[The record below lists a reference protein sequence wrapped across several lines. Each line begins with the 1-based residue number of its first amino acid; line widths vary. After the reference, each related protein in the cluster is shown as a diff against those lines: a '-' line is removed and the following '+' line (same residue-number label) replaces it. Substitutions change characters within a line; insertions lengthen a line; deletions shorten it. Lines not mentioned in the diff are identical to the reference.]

1 NMTLR
6 KKVLLIFLV
15 AFVIFCSL
23 ITAEIILSSKLSQN
37 RIFKAVLTGQ
47 TSTWRKVREATYER
61 MLFYAYDAKP
71 GKPSVWRLRG
81 RRSPVQAVLSGN
93 PKKVKRAILP
103 LYKNLAKDAI
113 LDMLWVFDSA
123 DQPLFI
129 SSEYNTEENTKNSKE
144 NNSLVSKSIL
154 EVVTKTRESKLAQK
168 QFVTSNGVI
177 YATITFPI
185 FANAR
190 VAGTV
195 VYGRKINP
203 LIKDLAIN
211 TKSEVFV
218 FHSKDGFIFGTKP
231 KLSRLAENRFG
242 SDDYALLESGDNV
255 FLANS
260 LKFPLRSET
269 VQLVFMLDMSNE
281 YKKQR
286 LYYLVTLAL
295 VILVAIVL
303 TTVTN
308 ILLKRGF
315 TPLDRAIDVLNA
327 LSTGDTSVDIE
338 IKGNDEVSRIA
349 STVSSFRKSLIERE
363 KVRSLFGKYIPESIA
378 EQMLKEDGALKP
390 QTTEATIFFVDL
402 AGFTAMSE
410 RLNPQEIVE
419 VLNDYFSEIV
429 SIIEGHN
436 GVITQFQGDAVLAIF
451 NVPIE
456 DDFHALNAI
465 DTAREIIDVVAKN
478 EFCGHQLSCRIG
490 ITTGDVVAGNVGAK
504 DRLNYTVHGDIVN
517 LAARL
522 EQLNKEFSTKV
533 LIAASTVE
541 RVNNVK
547 FDEIGN
553 ISVRGKEEQVIVY
566 TLSS

>member
-1 NMTLR
+1 
-6 KKVLLIFLV
+6 
-15 AFVIFCSL
+15 
-23 ITAEIILSSKLSQN
+23 
-37 RIFKAVLTGQ
+37 
-47 TSTWRKVREATYER
+47 

-103 LYKNLAKDAI
+103 LYKNLAKDNI
-113 LDMLWVFDSA
+113 LNMMWIFDSA

-129 SSEYNTEENTKNSKE
+129 SSDYNTEENTENTLK

-231 KLSRLAENRFG
+231 KLSRLAENRFR

-281 YKKQR
+281 YK
-286 LYYLVTLAL
+286 
-295 VILVAIVL
+295 I
-303 TTVTN
+303 
-308 ILLKRGF
+308 
-315 TPLDRAIDVLNA
+315 
-327 LSTGDTSVDIE
+327 
-338 IKGNDEVSRIA
+338 
-349 STVSSFRKSLIERE
+349 
-363 KVRSLFGKYIPESIA
+363 
-378 EQMLKEDGALKP
+378 
-390 QTTEATIFFVDL
+390 
-402 AGFTAMSE
+402 
-410 RLNPQEIVE
+410 
-419 VLNDYFSEIV
+419 
-429 SIIEGHN
+429 GH
-436 GVITQFQGDAVLAIF
+436 
-451 NVPIE
+451 
-456 DDFHALNAI
+456 
-465 DTAREIIDVVAKN
+465 
-478 EFCGHQLSCRIG
+478 
-490 ITTGDVVAGNVGAK
+490 
-504 DRLNYTVHGDIVN
+504 
-517 LAARL
+517 
-522 EQLNKEFSTKV
+522 
-533 LIAASTVE
+533 
-541 RVNNVK
+541 
-547 FDEIGN
+547 
-553 ISVRGKEEQVIVY
+553 
-566 TLSS
+566 

>member
-1 NMTLR
+1 MTLR

-81 RRSPVQAVLSGN
+81 RRSPVEAVLSGN

-103 LYKNLAKDAI
+103 LYKNLAKDNI
-113 LDMLWVFDSA
+113 LNMMWIFDSA

-129 SSEYNTEENTKNSKE
+129 SSDYNTEENTENTLKN
-144 NNSLVSKSIL
+144 NILVSKSIL
-154 EVVTKTRESKLAQK
+154 GVVTKTRKTKLAQK
-168 QFVTSNGVI
+168 QFVTSKGVI
-177 YATITFPI
+177 YATISFPI

-231 KLSRLAENRFG
+231 KLSRLAENRFR

-410 RLNPQEIVE
+410 RLNPHEIVE
-419 VLNDYFSEIV
+419 VLNDYFSIIV

-478 EFCGHQLSCRIG
+478 KFCGHQLSCRIG

-522 EQLNKEFSTKV
+522 EQLNKEYSTKV